1 MVLKKN
7 KQEFGFTMT
16 ISRPFPSPRRGFG
29 DGPFLVQKNAV
40 QEKLSRFVE

>member
-29 DGPFLVQKNAV
+29 PFLVQKNVV
-40 QEKLSRFVE
+40 QEKLSRSVE